1 MERIKDVNVG
11 FYNEFQWNQWLTEVT
26 NNTDR
31 IPSFDRIGA
40 LYPGCRFI
48 SEKQMSS
55 QENIDIE
62 YLPLSNENS
71 KHYMNDRTDLSLDLK
86 YTSGNKQRKSLS
98 RDNPNSNTLDLRI
111 TKDQNT
117 APEIEENKSKIPRHL
132 RKTISSG
139 GISPVSSSKVVLR
152 RWTSVIQDDE
162 KSLKR
167 HSASSILERSKEEK
181 VVFRPVSSILVSTPW
196 AKYFK
201 GNSSKGAK
209 EPEEKADEKEK
220 SEEKVQTRKAEF
232 ATSDSCLAEKFEQS
246 RDPRTG
252 SLVGKGGWHS
262 TVGKSKTQQNL
273 FNLSG
278 QPSCSIGFNANK
290 HEKNGEI
297 EVSSLPRAKQIN
309 GDICLEEKANY
320 VLYNGTATPQVK
332 DNYFQTTKLP
342 LKQNTQEVSKVIETG
357 NENDSPDNTAEEGEM
372 SLSSGSYFYKS
383 KYSSDFAANEP
394 SYRRGNS
401 SSYGRR
407 TGISVDRSYP
417 STRAADLTYTSAF
430 KISRAANIEKSG
442 KETVAEVEAFIS
454 AYKSRRERSFEYG
467 ETGYQSNFSRRSE
480 RKSSLEK
487 APPTYQS
494 HATRS
499 LTSSYTPTY
508 LSNTPPASSILD
520 GGKQRQS
527 YLTSAERDKSA
538 HYLAKSIRSKSFDT
552 DSVPYSSFTRT
563 GSGGRYP
570 RRTISSTNSSTSSSR
585 GYSPPEKEL
594 YDSPFSPGKPSTP
607 SKISGSILSSDILTP
622 SEKAFFSGSS
632 ISYISSTNSNGNY
645 RKSFDFST
653 SDSSSYRRNSI
664 GHSNLKT
671 SGDLKSDSKAKRPLS
686 LVSSDRRF
694 SVPSGDALKRK
705 SAVLGEQNESS
716 SRSRIMGGILSRF
729 FAEELPEKVEGTPCA
744 ETNTNQDTTEKPF
757 LTSCHSQENVDLNVQ
772 SNHSGEDVSHQTQV
786 ACSEKNLQ
794 QSQHNGD
801 SQTVVQSSPWPERP
815 EDSNQTPSS
824 KNRQLVRVK
833 STYVDEVEPA
843 SMGKDKPSHKSKGKP
858 VDGAEKQGKFSLLV
872 ISVFIASLITD

>member
-1 MERIKDVNVG
+1 
-11 FYNEFQWNQWLTEVT
+11 
-26 NNTDR
+26 
-31 IPSFDRIGA
+31 
-40 LYPGCRFI
+40 
-48 SEKQMSS
+48 MSS

-71 KHYMNDRTDLSLDLK
+71 KHSMNDRTDLSLDLK

-117 APEIEENKSKIPRHL
+117 APEIEENKSKIPRQL

-139 GISPVSSSKVVLR
+139 GINPVSSSKVVLR
-152 RWTSVIQDDE
+152 RWTSVIQDEE

-201 GNSSKGAK
+201 GNSSKEAR

-220 SEEKVQTRKAEF
+220 SDEKVQTRRAQF
-232 ATSDSCLAEKFEQS
+232 ASSDSCLAEKFEQS
-246 RDPRTG
+246 REPRTG
-252 SLVGKGGWHS
+252 SVVGKGGWHS
-262 TVGKSKTQQNL
+262 TVGKSEIQQNL
-273 FNLSG
+273 FNLSD
-278 QPSCSIGFNANK
+278 QSSSSIGFYANK
-290 HEKNGEI
+290 NEKNGEI
-297 EVSSLPRAKQIN
+297 DVSSLPRAKQFN

-342 LKQNTQEVSKVIETG
+342 SKQNTQEVSKVIETG
-357 NENDSPDNTAEEGEM
+357 NENDSPGNTAEEGEM

-499 LTSSYTPTY
+499 LTSSYNPTY

-520 GGKQRQS
+520 GAKQRQS

-538 HYLAKSIRSKSFDT
+538 RYLAKSNRSKSFDT

-570 RRTISSTNSSTSSSR
+570 RRTISSTNSSVGSSTSSSR
-585 GYSPPEKEL
+585 GYSPPENEL
-594 YDSPFSPGKPSTP
+594 DDSPFYPGKPSTP
-607 SKISGSILSSDILTP
+607 RQISGSILSSDILTP

-632 ISYISSTNSNGNY
+632 LSHISSTNSNGSY

-664 GHSNLKT
+664 GHSNLKA
-671 SGDLKSDSKAKRPLS
+671 SGDLKSDSKTKRPLS
-686 LVSSDRRF
+686 LASSDRRF
-694 SVPSGDALKRK
+694 SVPCGDALKRK
-705 SAVLGEQNESS
+705 SAILGEQNDSS

-729 FAEELPEKVEGTPCA
+729 FAEELPEKVEETPGA
-744 ETNTNQDTTEKPF
+744 ETKTDQDTTGKPF
-757 LTSCHSQENVDLNVQ
+757 STSCHSQENVDSNVQ
-772 SNHSGEDVSHQTQV
+772 SNHSGRDVSHQTQV
-786 ACSEKNLQ
+786 ACSEKNFQ
-794 QSQHNGD
+794 QSQHSGD
-801 SQTVVQSSPWPERP
+801 SQTVVQSSPSPERP
-815 EDSNQTPSS
+815 EDRNQTPSS

-858 VDGAEKQGKFSLLV
+858 VDGAEKQGNARPFYCHLPV
-872 ISVFIASLITD
+872 ISLDAMAVILRDLLLSFEKSAFRKAFVSII